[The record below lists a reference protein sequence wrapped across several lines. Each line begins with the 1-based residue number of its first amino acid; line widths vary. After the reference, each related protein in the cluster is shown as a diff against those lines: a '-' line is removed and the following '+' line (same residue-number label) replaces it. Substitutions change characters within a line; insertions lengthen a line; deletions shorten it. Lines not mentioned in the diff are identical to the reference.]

1 MVWTC
6 SHPGVADNVLVQE
19 EAALAQRLRAR
30 SAKEGA
36 AAQHA
41 MTILNRQHSS
51 SKVLLVKVRMCTYHT
66 KLAFG
71 CLSPAQVASVSVQS
85 DL

>member
-1 MVWTC
+1 MMLPF
-6 SHPGVADNVLVQE
+6 SHPGVADNVVVQE
-19 EAALAQRLRAR
+19 ETALTQRLRAR

-51 SKVLLVKVRMCTYHT
+51 NKVLLVKVRMCASLT
-66 KLAFG
+66 KHMAFG
-71 CLSPAQVASVSVQS
+71 RLLPAQAGSV
-85 DL
+85 